1 MEKSQRS
8 LYDHN
13 SCTHSYLH
21 LMIPTKNMH
30 FICILGMHYQCS
42 RKLNI
47 LVDIKPHWL
56 ITILFM
62 CHLVTFAQNYFH
74 GIYIHAQYWLHVQN
88 IIFLFFFHTLRFF
101 IFFQRLIQKNQDGKE
116 LDFNERCDRIVT
128 YWSTLG
134 TDPIALRLDTQTQAD
149 RVKHLIR

>member
-1 MEKSQRS
+1 M
-8 LYDHN
+8 
-13 SCTHSYLH
+13 HSYLL
-21 LMIPTKNMH
+21 LMIPTNNMH
-30 FICILGMHYQCS
+30 FIFILGMQYQGS
-42 RKLNI
+42 RKLNL

-74 GIYIHAQYWLHVQN
+74 TQYWLHVQN
-88 IIFLFFFHTLRFF
+88 IIFPFFFHNLRLLFY
-101 IFFQRLIQKNQDGKE
+101 FFQMLNQKNRDGKE
-116 LDFNERCDRIVT
+116 LDFNEKCDRLVT

-134 TDPIALRLDTQTQAD
+134 TDPIALRLDTPTQAD

>member
-1 MEKSQRS
+1 MYFLKVFICIGAVDFYIKKWVTNWNREHWKRILKKYLDTGIPNEELLKIKEPSLMEKSQRF

-62 CHLVTFAQNYFH
+62 CHLVTFAQNYSH
-74 GIYIHAQYWLHVQN
+74 TRVSVQGIESLWGDC
-88 IIFLFFFHTLRFF
+88 RF
-101 IFFQRLIQKNQDGKE
+101 I
-116 LDFNERCDRIVT
+116 
-128 YWSTLG
+128 
-134 TDPIALRLDTQTQAD
+134 PAD
-149 RVKHLIR
+149 WGS